1 MTNCEGGGAGLRPL
15 AVSVEP
21 SRQAV
26 CSKGGAW
33 EPQRSEA
40 GAQHPEMQQTVP
52 HRKDLPSK
60 TVNKAAG
67 EAQPSTETHHRLRK
81 LRSSDVGTLPEAT
94 VRGADGVT
102 GGGTAQV
109 VGGRDRRA
117 RETGVPAELEGQP

>member
-1 MTNCEGGGAGLRPL
+1 MREGAQASDHWLSRWSRP
-15 AVSVEP
+15 
-21 SRQAV
+21 RQAV
-26 CSKGGAW
+26 CSKRGAC

-60 TVNKAAG
+60 TVNKATG
-67 EAQPSTETHHRLRK
+67 EAQPSKETHHQLRK

-102 GGGTAQV
+102 RRRHRAGGR
-109 VGGRDRRA
+109 GRDRRA